1 MSRGS
6 RGRHRR
12 RGRPGRTVDATV
24 PLAVGGAVAAVA
36 LVGPSVGVKLLRP
49 EESPASAGPQAEG
62 SRERGTLMTFSEPS
76 SPGPVATLV
85 PRAAGSAAS
94 RSADRDATRDLAA
107 AGATATGTATG
118 SSAGTTSGT
127 GSTSSSS
134 PTSSGSGGGSTGSPS
149 PTTTPPPDDGGSG
162 PIPSLPLPSTTA
174 SVPLP
179 TLSPP
184 GLP

>member
-12 RGRPGRTVDATV
+12 RGRTGRTVDATV

-62 SRERGTLMTFSEPS
+62 SRERGTLLTFSEPS
-76 SPGPVATLV
+76 SPGPVASPV
-85 PRAAGSAAS
+85 PRVAGSAAS
-94 RSADRDATRDLAA
+94 RSADRDAS
-107 AGATATGTATG
+107 GGTAVSTTESG
-118 SSAGTTSGT
+118 GGTWSSTSAVPTDGVPSESTTSPAPSPST
-127 GSTSSSS
+127 TSSPDERGSGHGNGNGNG
-134 PTSSGSGGGSTGSPS
+134 PTSSV
-149 PTTTPPPDDGGSG
+149 
-162 PIPSLPLPSTTA
+162 PLPSTTA

>member
-12 RGRPGRTVDATV
+12 RGRAGRTVDATV

-76 SPGPVATLV
+76 TPGPVASLV
-85 PRAAGSAAS
+85 PRVAGSATS
-94 RSADRDATRDLAA
+94 RSADRDAS
-107 AGATATGTATG
+107 GGTAVSTTESG
-118 SSAGTTSGT
+118 GGTWSTTSAAPTDGVPSEST
-127 GSTSSSS
+127 TSPVPSPSTTSSPDERGNGHGHGNGNGNG
-134 PTSSGSGGGSTGSPS
+134 PTSSV
-149 PTTTPPPDDGGSG
+149 
-162 PIPSLPLPSTTA
+162 PLPSTTV
-174 SVPLP
+174 SLPLP
-179 TLSPP
+179 TLSPTA
-184 GLP
+184 LP